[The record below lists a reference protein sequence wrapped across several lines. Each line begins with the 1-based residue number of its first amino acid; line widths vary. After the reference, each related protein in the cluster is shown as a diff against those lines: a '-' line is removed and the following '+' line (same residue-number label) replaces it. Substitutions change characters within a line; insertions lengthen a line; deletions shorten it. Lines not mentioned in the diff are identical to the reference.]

1 MIFKTCLPLAVAAA
15 IATAHPSAA
24 PARVRVWEST
34 LSLPTYQEG
43 PPNPNPPFDFF
54 ETGRFNYPY
63 TIRDALTNDRRIE
76 TWRTLHLEN
85 EYLRVTVLPD
95 LGGHLYSCVDKI
107 SGQEMFYANRSIKKA
122 LIGYRGAWAA
132 LGIEFNFPVS
142 HNWMSMSPVDFA
154 TTTQDDGS
162 ASIWVGNTD
171 RVYGTAWRV
180 QLTLQPGRAVLDQDV
195 TLENP
200 SDVRRRFYW
209 WTNAAVEVGED
220 SRLIYPTRFM
230 ASHGFTSVD
239 PWPVDLEGRDLSVI
253 RNQTGGPVSMFT
265 HGSREPFIGV
275 YHPRTDTGV
284 AHVASPAD
292 LPTSKV
298 WSWGVDP
305 DGLSWRDAL
314 SDDRSAYVELQAGLF
329 RNQETYAFL
338 EPQESIRFTE
348 HWLPVRGIGPFTRA
362 TADAVVRVGRT
373 SAGALDVAL
382 NVTRELPGARLRI
395 LDGTQPLADEVV
407 DLGPA
412 ATLTKSCARLTAP
425 GPYTVELKDASG
437 TVLLRH
443 VEAEYEGPSSD
454 EVSVGPQSA
463 YQFPPARDRSE
474 ADAAALGEQQE
485 LDGNLLG
492 AASTYRDGLARFP
505 ESFVLNRAAGRI
517 AVTLRRN
524 QDAVALLGKALWRT
538 SNDAETH
545 YYLGLAY
552 DGVGEATR
560 AHEQWE
566 RAHRFGPLR
575 RAACLQLARLLAR
588 EGDARAS
595 LVHLEDLLR
604 RAPGDSRIGAL
615 HTAVLRMTGDTAAA
629 QRQAASSF
637 TPDPVHTFLRVER
650 AALGVDDLALWHH
663 LGAEPQRVL
672 DVASEYMRIGAFA
685 QALDVLDREYPAV
698 PDLEREPGAVA
709 PKDHVL
715 VAYYRGYCRERL
727 GRTGAADYLRASGLS
742 TDYVFPNRPLTATVL
757 KAALTSNASDSTA
770 RFLLG
775 ALYLSG
781 GMVQEAVEEWEQ
793 VRRAGARFR
802 TLHRNLGYAWFFGLH
817 RPDHA
822 EQVLSEGVA
831 VDSANRDV
839 YAGLDAVMSLLGRP
853 ASARVAVLQRYPD
866 LAGAPPA
873 IVQALALASAEA
885 GHFGEAER
893 LFAGRFFPREEGST
907 DLQRAALEVKLQR
920 ARTLAD
926 RNDCEHATAALRQ
939 MREAPP
945 LAGFT
950 AEGVRS
956 LLAAPRFEIATAR
969 IEHRCGAR
977 AAARARLAPVQRRAR
992 GGSPAD
998 IADAYEA
1005 ATVTGPVD
1013 PAAWRAALRSGER
1026 GAAALLESGAS
1037 ASGLVILA
1045 RGRLLRALGRKQE
1058 AHEQFQAVF
1067 LVPDRG
1073 LSHHLA
1079 REALR

>member
-1 MIFKTCLPLAVAAA
+1 MIFKTCLALALVAA
-15 IATAHPSAA
+15 IAAAQPSKLA
-24 PARVRVWEST
+24 PVRVWEST

-43 PPNPNPPFDFF
+43 PPDPNPPFDLF

-63 TIRDALTNDRRIE
+63 TIRDTLTNDRRIE
-76 TWRTLHLEN
+76 TWRSLHLEN

-107 SGQEMFYANRSIKKA
+107 SGREMFYANRSIKKA

-154 TTTQDDGS
+154 TSTRDDGS

-209 WTNAAVEVGED
+209 WTNAAVEVGDD
-220 SRLIYPTRFM
+220 SRLIYPTRYM
-230 ASHGFTSVD
+230 ASHGFTRVD
-239 PWPVDLEGRDLSVI
+239 PWPVDAEGRDLSVI
-253 RNQTGGPVSMFT
+253 RNQTAGPVSMFT

-275 YHPRTDTGV
+275 YHPRADTGV

-348 HWLPVRGIGPFTRA
+348 HWVPVRGIGPFTRA
-362 TADAVVRVGRT
+362 TADAVVRVART
-373 SAGALDVAL
+373 SAGALDLGL
-382 NVTRELPGARLRI
+382 NVTRDLPAARLRI
-395 LDGTQPLADEVV
+395 LDGGQPVADDVF

-412 ATLTKSCARLTAP
+412 ATLTRSYARLTGS
-425 GPYTVELKDASG
+425 GPYTVELLDASG

-443 VEAEYEGPSSD
+443 VEGEYGGLASN
-454 EVSVGPQSA
+454 EVSVGPQSS
-463 YQFPPARDRSE
+463 YQPPPAGNRSE
-474 ADAAALGEQQE
+474 ADIAALGEEQE
-485 LDGNLLG
+485 LNGELLV
-492 AASTYRDGLARFP
+492 AAGTYRNGLARFP
-505 ESFVLNRAAGRI
+505 ESFVINRAAGRI
-517 AVTLRRN
+517 AVALRRN
-524 QDAVALLGKALWRT
+524 QDAVQFLGKALWRT
-538 SNDAETH
+538 SNDPETH

-552 DGVGEATR
+552 DGVGEARR
-560 AHEQWE
+560 AREQWE

-588 EGDARAS
+588 EGDMRAS
-595 LVHLEDLLR
+595 LVHLQDLLR
-604 RAPGDSRIGAL
+604 GAPDNSRVGAL
-615 HTAVLRMTGDTAAA
+615 HTSVLRMTGDTPAA

-637 TPDPVHTFLRVER
+637 RPDPVHTFLRVER
-650 AALGVDDLALWHH
+650 AALGVDDPALWRH
-663 LGAEPQRVL
+663 LGAEPERVL

-685 QALDVLDREYPAV
+685 EALDVLDREYPAA

-709 PKDHVL
+709 PQDHVL
-715 VAYYRGYCRERL
+715 VAYYRGYCRERV
-727 GRTGAADYLRASGLS
+727 GGSGTADYLRAAGLS
-742 TDYVFPNRPLTATVL
+742 TDYVFPNRPLTDTVL
-757 KAALTSNASDSTA
+757 RAALTLNAHDSTA

-781 GMVQEAVEEWEQ
+781 GMVQEAVEQWEQ
-793 VRRAGARFR
+793 VRRAGSRFR

-817 RPDHA
+817 RPDRA
-822 EQVLSEGVA
+822 EAVLSDGLA
-831 VDSANRDV
+831 VDPANRDL

-853 ASARVAVLQRYPD
+853 ASSRVAVLQRYPD
-866 LAGAPPA
+866 PARAPA
-873 IVQALALASAEA
+873 AVVQALALASAEA
-885 GHFGEAER
+885 GLFDEAEG

-920 ARTLAD
+920 ARTLAG
-926 RNDCEHATAALRQ
+926 RHDCEHAMGALRQ
-939 MREAPP
+939 MRDAPP

-950 AEGVRS
+950 ADSVQS
-956 LLAAPRFEIATAR
+956 LLGAPRFEIATAR
-969 IEHRCGAR
+969 IEQRCAAR
-977 AAARARLAPVQRRAR
+977 AAARTRLAAVQKRAGGDSPV
-992 GGSPAD
+992 D
-998 IADAYEA
+998 VADAYEA
-1005 ATVTGPVD
+1005 ATVKGPVD
-1013 PAAWRAALRSGER
+1013 PASWRAALRSAEQ
-1026 GAAALLESGAS
+1026 GAAALLESGS
-1037 ASGLVILA
+1037 SPSGLVTLA

-1058 AHEQFQAVF
+1058 ANEQFRAVF
-1067 LVPDRG
+1067 LLPDRG

>member
-1 MIFKTCLPLAVAAA
+1 MIFKTCLALALAAA
-15 IATAHPSAA
+15 IAAAHPSSA
-24 PARVRVWEST
+24 PAPVRVWEST

-43 PPNPNPPFDFF
+43 PPNPNPPFDLF

-63 TIRDALTNDRRIE
+63 TIRDTLTNDRRTE

-107 SGQEMFYANRSIKKA
+107 SGREMFYANPSIKKA

-154 TTTQDDGS
+154 TSTRDDGS

-230 ASHGFTSVD
+230 ASHGFTRVD

-253 RNQTGGPVSMFT
+253 RNQTAGPVSMFT

-275 YHPRTDTGV
+275 YHPPSDTGV
-284 AHVASPAD
+284 AHVAAPAD

-298 WSWGVDP
+298 WSWGVDA

-314 SDDRSAYVELQAGLF
+314 SDNRSAYIELQAGLF

-348 HWLPVRGIGPFTRA
+348 HWVPVRGIGPFTRA
-362 TADAVVRVGRT
+362 TTDAVVRVGRT

-382 NVTRELPGARLRI
+382 NVTRERPAARLRI
-395 LDGTQPLADEVV
+395 LDGRQTVADEAV

-412 ATLTKSCARLTAP
+412 ATLTKSYAGLTAP
-425 GPYTVELKDASG
+425 GPYTVELRDASG
-437 TVLLRH
+437 AVLLRH
-443 VEAEYEGPSSD
+443 VEGEYEGLSSD

-463 YQFPPARDRSE
+463 YQSPPARDRSE
-474 ADAAALGEQQE
+474 ADVAALGEQQE
-485 LDGNLLG
+485 LDGKLLG
-492 AASTYRDGLARFP
+492 AARTYRDGLARFP

-538 SNDAETH
+538 SNDPETH

-552 DGVGEATR
+552 DGVGEGTR
-560 AHEQWE
+560 AREQWE

-575 RAACLQLARLLAR
+575 RAACVQLARLLAR
-588 EGDARAS
+588 EGDTGAS
-595 LVHLEDLLR
+595 LGHLQDLLR
-604 RAPGDSRIGAL
+604 GAPDDARIGAL

-629 QRQAASSF
+629 RRQAASSF
-637 TPDPVHTFLRVER
+637 LTDPTQSFLRVER
-650 AALGVDDLALWHH
+650 AALGVDDPALWRH
-663 LGAEPQRVL
+663 LGAEPERVL
-672 DVASEYMRIGAFA
+672 DVAGEYMRIGAFA

-709 PKDHVL
+709 PQDHVL
-715 VAYYRGYCRERL
+715 VAYYRGYGRERL
-727 GRTGAADYLRASGLS
+727 GRSGAADYLRASGLS

-757 KAALTSNASDSTA
+757 RAALTSNASDSTGEISPRRAVSVGRYGAGSRRGVGAGATRRRAIPYAPPQPGIRMVLRAAPA
-770 RFLLG
+770 RPRRGGSLG
-775 ALYLSG
+775 RCCCRSREQGRVRGVGSGDEPARSPRLVAGGHAATLSG
-781 GMVQEAVEEWEQ
+781 PGGRSSGHCAD
-793 VRRAGARFR
+793 AGARIGRSRAFLRSRRPVCEPVLPSRGRVHRSAAGRARGEAAAR
-802 TLHRNLGYAWFFGLH
+802 TSAGRAQRLRARDGSTAADARRATAGGVHGRRRPLAARGTPLRDRDSTNRTALRRARC
-817 RPDHA
+817 RPD
-822 EQVLSEGVA
+822 
-831 VDSANRDV
+831 
-839 YAGLDAVMSLLGRP
+839 P
-853 ASARVAVLQRYPD
+853 
-866 LAGAPPA
+866 
-873 IVQALALASAEA
+873 
-885 GHFGEAER
+885 
-893 LFAGRFFPREEGST
+893 T
-907 DLQRAALEVKLQR
+907 
-920 ARTLAD
+920 
-926 RNDCEHATAALRQ
+926 
-939 MREAPP
+939 
-945 LAGFT
+945 
-950 AEGVRS
+950 
-956 LLAAPRFEIATAR
+956 
-969 IEHRCGAR
+969 GAR
-977 AAARARLAPVQRRAR
+977 AA
-992 GGSPAD
+992 
-998 IADAYEA
+998 
-1005 ATVTGPVD
+1005 TGP
-1013 PAAWRAALRSGER
+1013 RR
-1026 GAAALLESGAS
+1026 
-1037 ASGLVILA
+1037 
-1045 RGRLLRALGRKQE
+1045 
-1058 AHEQFQAVF
+1058 H
-1067 LVPDRG
+1067 PD
-1073 LSHHLA
+1073 
-1079 REALR
+1079 